1 LASVLDRILEFLDPY
16 LAAPWGYMVVFL
28 ATFLENS
35 VGAGFIVPGETLVIV
50 GGFYARTGELQLWLV
65 ALVAVVGAILGDNL
79 GYWLG
84 RRYGRGFF
92 ERHGRKVFVT
102 PERLVAAERY
112 YGTHGGKTVFLG
124 RFVPVVRSVGFIV
137 AGIAHMPWR
146 RFLAYDVAG
155 ALIWGIGHSVLGYA
169 LGASYERWE
178 RYSAAIGLGLLVVL
192 LFLIGASKLVAWRRQ
207 LKRSREQAPVDAAR
221 EPDAGQ
227 DLEPDLE
234 RD

>member
-1 LASVLDRILEFLDPY
+1 MLDRILEFLDPY
-16 LAAPWGYMVVFL
+16 LAAPWGYMVVGL

-50 GGFYARTGELQLWLV
+50 GGFYARTGELQLPLV

-92 ERHGRKVFVT
+92 ERHGRKVLVT
-102 PERLVAAERY
+102 PERLTAAERY
-112 YGTHGGKTVFLG
+112 YDSHGGKTVFLG

-146 RFLAYDVAG
+146 RFFAYDLAG

-178 RYSAAIGLGLLVVL
+178 RYATPVGLGLLVVL
-192 LFLIGASKLVAWRRQ
+192 LFLVGGSKLLASRRQ
-207 LKRSREQAPVDAAR
+207 LRRSLEEAPVDAAR
-221 EPDAGQ
+221 EHDAGQ
-227 DLEPDLE
+227 ELEPDLE